1 MTSCFS
7 SGFNYIASYE
17 QQAIGLNWDNIFES
31 PIEGDQLNFAYS
43 EIIQKRRP
51 NFARTKNHRSVT
63 LEANGLWPYPL
74 SAHIHQRNQSSDV
87 RHRLC

>member
-31 PIEGDQLNFAYS
+31 PLDGDQLNFAYS
-43 EIIQKRRP
+43 CLMLLFDAALYSIIATVILLGKAELKVHL
-51 NFARTKNHRSVT
+51 F
-63 LEANGLWPYPL
+63 
-74 SAHIHQRNQSSDV
+74 
-87 RHRLC
+87 